1 MKGFKLHTP
10 TFHRGGRK
18 YRLGAYGEL
27 KTSRRGRIGFSW
39 RSGWRQHYSSDDGV
53 SANAGYKLRSI
64 RSLVRPQT
72 SARNLVASG
81 SYKNPL
87 RSTVYG

>member
-1 MKGFKLHTP
+1 MKGLKLHTP
-10 TFHRGGRK
+10 TFHHGGNK

-39 RSGWRQHYSSDDGV
+39 RSGWRQHYSDDGS
-53 SANAGYKLRSI
+53 SANTGFKLRSI
-64 RSLVRPQT
+64 RALVNPAT
-72 SARNLVASG
+72 SSARGLSG
-81 SYKNPL
+81 NYKNAL